1 MLEDIFY
8 TICFIGFLF
17 WIPILVAIIILI
29 LSGLLLK
36 NKIKNLFVRGCVC
49 IIITVI
55 IISLTYPYLLEL
67 QEIYLR
73 KINFRWQ

>member
-1 MLEDIFY
+1 MLEEIFY

-29 LSGLLLK
+29 LLSLLLR
-36 NKIKNLFVRGCVC
+36 NKIKNWFVRGCVC
-49 IIITVI
+49 FIITALI
-55 IISLTYPYLLEL
+55 ILLTYPYLLEL

-73 KINFRWQ
+73 KINFHWQ